1 MVLASRG
8 LRRSQDL
15 TGTKNQDCTESFGG
29 ILVLGSWFQ
38 GGPRTSQFF
47 FLSDYVLS
55 IIHTNVELVC
65 HIAKVICF
73 HVEPAYQVEILDY
86 VLSITYDNVE
96 LACHIEKIDYVL
108 SVVYISLKQC

>member
-15 TGTKNQDCTESFGG
+15 TGTKNQEPRLHRKFWGN
-29 ILVLGSWFQ
+29 LGSWFQ

-65 HIAKVICF
+65 HIAKVIYF

-96 LACHIEKIDYVL
+96 LACHIEKVDHVL
-108 SVVYISLKQC
+108 SVIYINLKQC